1 MAAEDAVVDTL
12 TSITTKL
19 LIAGT
24 EIGLKITGAGARAI
38 GVSFYA
44 LAKAISN
51 KRSQGKALT
60 PGEVEFESMMQSGEE
75 IHSIWLKD
83 VDLNNFSQIAKQMG
97 IPFVAIKNGDELEK
111 THGFLHHHTTGNA
124 IEFAE
129 DYKDKVSISYRVSDE
144 VRIAHILE
152 MFNTFD
158 KSETTTVE
166 PEIVAKEEFK
176 DEVEQF
182 IEENG
187 VQVERPP
194 EVLAAKEVNTKSFD
208 QVSEKSST
216 VSAEAEL
223 DNVPLLCFSE
233 FGFESKPSQAEY
245 DAAYIKRLT
254 DAGINPSEPNYFTAL
269 YEQGSKIIEGE
280 ITPPVSLQND
290 RAAEELA
297 RNIWI
302 NSASSRSEVISDIPD
317 SLQFFGFNK
326 IPSVNEL
333 KKGYSDF
340 ISKNAGRYD
349 ATAKAAYES
358 ALKELE
364 KGKSIRE
371 KLKAKQEIHNFKKA
385 DRTGEKQHAKENI
398 KAR

>member
-1 MAAEDAVVDTL
+1 MAAEDAVVDTV

-24 EIGLKITGAGARAI
+24 EIGLKITGAAARAI

-75 IHSIWLKD
+75 IHSIWLKN

-124 IEFAE
+124 IEFAD

-152 MFNTFD
+152 MFNTFN

-194 EVLAAKEVNTKSFD
+194 EVLAAKEVNTQKFD
-208 QVSEKSST
+208 QVSATSST
-216 VSAEAEL
+216 VSADEEL

-233 FGFESKPSQAEY
+233 FGFESVPSQAEY

-254 DAGINPSEPNYFTAL
+254 DAGINPSEPNYFTSL
-269 YEQGSKIIEGE
+269 YEQGSKIIGGE
-280 ITPPVSLQND
+280 ITPTASLQNS
-290 RAAEELA
+290 RAGEELA
-297 RNIWI
+297 RKIWKDNI
-302 NSASSRSEVISDIPD
+302 AARSESFIPEG
-317 SLQFFGFNK
+317 FRYFGFEK
-326 IPSVNEL
+326 TPSVDEL
-333 KKGYSDF
+333 KKSYSDY
-340 ISKNAGRYD
+340 ISQNTGRD
-349 ATAKAAYES
+349 APAKAAYES
-358 ALKELE
+358 ALNEIE

-371 KLKAKQEIHNFKKA
+371 KLKAKQELHTLKKA
-385 DRTGEKQHAKENI
+385 DKTGDKVLQREKSEVRK
-398 KAR
+398 

>member
-51 KRSQGKALT
+51 KRSQGKTLT

-158 KSETTTVE
+158 KSETTTVD

-194 EVLAAKEVNTKSFD
+194 EVLAAKEVNTQKFD

-216 VSAEAEL
+216 VSADEEL

-254 DAGINPSEPNYFTAL
+254 DAGINPSEPNYFTSL
-269 YEQGSKIIEGE
+269 YEQGSKIIGGE
-280 ITPPVSLQND
+280 ITPTISFQSS
-290 RAAEELA
+290 RAGEELA
-297 RNIWI
+297 RNIWKDNI
-302 NSASSRSEVISDIPD
+302 AARSESFIPEG
-317 SLQFFGFNK
+317 FRYFGFEK
-326 IPSVNEL
+326 TPSVDEL
-333 KKGYSDF
+333 KKSYSDY
-340 ISKNAGRYD
+340 ISQNAGHD
-349 ATAKAAYES
+349 VPAKAAYES
-358 ALKELE
+358 ALNEIE

-371 KLKAKQEIHNFKKA
+371 KLKAKQELHTLKKA
-385 DRTGEKQHAKENI
+385 DKTGDKVLQHEKSEVRK
-398 KAR
+398 